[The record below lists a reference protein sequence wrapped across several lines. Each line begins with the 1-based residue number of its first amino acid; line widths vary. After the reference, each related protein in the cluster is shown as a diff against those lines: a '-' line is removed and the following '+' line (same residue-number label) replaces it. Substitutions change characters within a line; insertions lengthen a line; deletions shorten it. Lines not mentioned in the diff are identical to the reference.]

1 MSQDEQDPAEGA
13 AAAEPATNET
23 ADSAPTLR
31 QRAEAR
37 LRGLSICPEISCTSS
52 NRWPDGVVPFTMK
65 LGAFYVNFI
74 EFIISHVYAFRV
86 GVGIHLRLNF

>member
-37 LRGLSICPEISCTSS
+37 LQGLGVEAA
-52 NRWPDGVVPFTMK
+52 DG
-65 LGAFYVNFI
+65 L
-74 EFIISHVYAFRV
+74 
-86 GVGIHLRLNF
+86 